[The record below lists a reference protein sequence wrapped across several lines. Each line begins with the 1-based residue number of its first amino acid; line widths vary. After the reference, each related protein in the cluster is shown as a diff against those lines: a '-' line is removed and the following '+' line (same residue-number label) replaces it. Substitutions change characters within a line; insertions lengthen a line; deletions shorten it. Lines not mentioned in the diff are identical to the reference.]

1 MELSKELA
9 LKINRVRKEAGSL
22 QKSSV
27 NPFFNSSYIEI
38 NTLIEVMDPILEKEN
53 LMVLTPLDSAEDKP
67 AIGTLC
73 VDLDTGENFY
83 TKSVITESKDA
94 QKAGGA
100 ITYHRRY
107 ALISFFNLRQE
118 DDDGNAASNSKP
130 KAKAKKIGAKVAPK
144 SNSRATF

>member
-1 MELSKELA
+1 MSKELA
-9 LKINRVRKEAGSL
+9 LKINRVRKALGVL
-22 QKSSV
+22 QKGST
-27 NPFFNSSYIEI
+27 NPFYNSKYIEI
-38 NTLIEVMDPILEKEN
+38 NTLIENMEPILEKEN

-100 ITYHRRY
+100 VTYHRRY

-118 DDDGNAASNSKP
+118 DDDGNASSGAKKS
-130 KAKAKKIGAKVAPK
+130 KAKAKPKAAPK
-144 SNSRATF
+144 ASGRATF